1 MAKNRRGSSR
11 EDLLNPYAAIDSTVP
26 CIARSRERRHDGQTT
41 GRQVVWPPHAQKRSP
56 RHRSLRYPGRERPL
70 LDRGRAHLDRGDI
83 ACALAVAA
91 QANRLASETAMRWSY
106 GVMPWSSKA
115 GVDRRICVAPRDFG
129 GQFVIFALTM

>member
-26 CIARSRERRHDGQTT
+26 RIARSRERRHHGQTT
-41 GRQVVWPPHAQKRSP
+41 GRQVVWPPHAATEFNS
-56 RHRSLRYPGRERPL
+56 HSRPL

-106 GVMPWSSKA
+106 GVLSWSSKA